1 MALICANSKSLCHQM
16 CSIAKDVFAINPQMG
31 RALVV
36 IIPLSSSAMRCCY
49 STHYSLIAYN

>member
-1 MALICANSKSLCHQM
+1 M

-36 IIPLSSSAMRCCY
+36 IIPLSSFAMRCCY